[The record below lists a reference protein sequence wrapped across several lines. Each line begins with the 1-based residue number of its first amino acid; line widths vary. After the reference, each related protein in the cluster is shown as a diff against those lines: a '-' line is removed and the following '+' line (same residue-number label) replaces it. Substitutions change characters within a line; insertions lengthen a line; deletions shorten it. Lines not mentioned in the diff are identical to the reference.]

1 MSTAV
6 SMRGA
11 AAGATVAIDFSK
23 PVPVSVLA
31 DAAGIDPAR
40 IHGRARRDRFGLVD
54 VAPPR
59 LGGRMSWVTGES
71 AKAFFESVAALNLA
85 LHPAPASK

>member
-23 PVPVSVLA
+23 PVAVSVLA

-40 IHGRARRDRFGLVD
+40 IHGRTRRDRVGLVG

-59 LGGRMSWVTGES
+59 MGGRMSWVTGDS
-71 AKAFFESVAALNLA
+71 AKAFFESVAALHLA

>member
-1 MSTAV
+1 MSPVV
-6 SMRGA
+6 SLRGA
-11 AAGATVAIDFSK
+11 AAGARVVIDFSK

-71 AKAFFESVAALNLA
+71 AKAFFESVTALNLA
-85 LHPAPASK
+85 LYVAPASK

>member
-1 MSTAV
+1 MSAAV

-11 AAGATVAIDFSK
+11 AAGAAVAIDFSK